1 MLDFWYSEKCTREIK
16 LIICIITCAIIY
28 YFSNIEQLNTWA
40 VGFSLGIGVFIHVLH
55 HLKLKLNTHNKY
67 SNGLNIIVLSL
78 PIIAILFL
86 IQSIPPI
93 NKMILIVQS
102 LGFVGLGFFIVSI
115 YENRSKRS

>member
-28 YFSNIEQLNTWA
+28 YFSNIEQLTTWT
-40 VGFSLGIGVFIHVLH
+40 VGFSLGIGIFIHILH
-55 HLKLKLNTHNKY
+55 HLKLKLNAHNKY
-67 SNGLNIIVLSL
+67 SNGLNIIFLSL
-78 PIIAILFL
+78 PIVAILFL

>member
-28 YFSNIEQLNTWA
+28 YFSNIEQLNTWM
-40 VGFSLGIGVFIHVLH
+40 VGFSLGIGIFIHVLH
-55 HLKLKLNTHNKY
+55 HLKLKLNAQNKY
-67 SNGLNIIVLSL
+67 SNGLNIIFLSL